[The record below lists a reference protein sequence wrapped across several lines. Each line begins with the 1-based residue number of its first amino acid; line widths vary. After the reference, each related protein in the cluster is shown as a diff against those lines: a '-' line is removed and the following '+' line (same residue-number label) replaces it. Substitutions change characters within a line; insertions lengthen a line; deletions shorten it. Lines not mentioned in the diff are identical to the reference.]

1 MKDFK
6 VIGKRYVRARRAHKC
21 EFCEREI
28 EIEAG
33 DLYYEECRKSNG
45 ISRIKLHISCS
56 KSGAADRSEFR
67 KKVYEFGSFFDSW
80 EKRLLK
86 AKKAWLSNLT
96 SN

>member
-1 MKDFK
+1 MVFFR
-6 VIGKRYVRARRAHKC
+6 V
-21 EFCEREI
+21 
-28 EIEAG
+28 
-33 DLYYEECRKSNG
+33 
-45 ISRIKLHISCS
+45 KLHISCS
-56 KSGAADRSEFR
+56 KSGASDRQEFR

>member
-1 MKDFK
+1 MKDFE
-6 VIGKRYVRARRAHKC
+6 VIGRRFC
-21 EFCEREI
+21 ELCEREI
-28 EIEAG
+28 GAG
-33 DLYYEECRKSNG
+33 DLY
-45 ISRIKLHISCS
+45 SCS
-56 KSGAADRSEFR
+56 KSGASDRSEFR